1 MAVVFRPFKGEV
13 LDAVVTTV
21 NKMGFFAE
29 VGPLQVPAPVALPTL
44 PTHTEVEWVFGSVK
58 AAIQPDLKSAVPY
71 CNDYTGPD
79 RTPKGKRKNKHLIN
93 LEFARVLDVWGRP
106 YPFFKTTRDVEEG
119 ETGWSDYGDDYWAN
133 KEGGHDVGASGLSEQ
148 SRLWVG
154 ASRALKE
161 LEGTCP
167 GNPHTLV

>member
-1 MAVVFRPFKGEV
+1 MYCFTNYFVAH
-13 LDAVVTTV
+13 VT
-21 NKMGFFAE
+21 
-29 VGPLQVPAPVALPTL
+29 LPPL

-79 RTPKGKRKNKHLIN
+79 RTPEGKRKNKHLIN

-119 ETGWSDYGDDYWAN
+119 ETGWTDYGDDYWAN

-167 GNPHTLV
+167 GNPHILV

>member
-1 MAVVFRPFKGEV
+1 M
-13 LDAVVTTV
+13 T
-21 NKMGFFAE
+21 
-29 VGPLQVPAPVALPTL
+29 LPT
-44 PTHTEVEWVFGSVK
+44 PTHTELEWVFGSVK
-58 AAIQPDLKSAVPY
+58 AAIEPDLKSAVPY

-79 RTPKGKRKNKHLIN
+79 RTPEGKRRNKHLKN
-93 LEFARVLDVWGRP
+93 LEFARAHDVWGRP

-119 ETGWSDYGDDYWAN
+119 ETGWTDYGDGYWAS

-167 GNPHTLV
+167 GNPHIL